1 MRLQATTLNRRAPT
15 FAQCVLRRAK
25 NRRGARPLPRNLPLI
40 EPPRVCVDHA
50 PRKPNARLNVIRT
63 LGGSALFQ
71 TLELSVRECVN
82 ASPHS

>member
-15 FAQCVLRRAK
+15 FAQCVLKRAK

-40 EPPRVCVDHA
+40 EPPRVCVGHA
-50 PRKPNARLNVIRT
+50 PRKPNARLNVTLT

-71 TLELSVRECVN
+71 TLELSVRECVC
-82 ASPHS
+82 A

>member
-1 MRLQATTLNRRAPT
+1 MRLQATTLNRRART
-15 FAQCVLRRAK
+15 FAQCVLKRAK

-50 PRKPNARLNVIRT
+50 PRKPNARLNVTPT

-71 TLELSVRECVN
+71 TLELPVRECVN
-82 ASPHS
+82 A